1 MLTHARFLPPVDP
14 ALAFQDPERT
24 MEGKGG
30 GKEGAEGERNI
41 RGAGGGSGN
50 ASHAQGR
57 GGGGGGGG
65 GGGKCSA
72 AREYQY
78 GAPAL
83 AREVW
88 KRQHP
93 QVIQW
98 YEGTYTSAPVCECVC
113 VCVYTQNYPQYICT
127 LAREVW
133 ISEILRENDKL
144 Y

>member
-30 GKEGAEGERNI
+30 KKEGAEGERI
-41 RGAGGGSGN
+41 ILGAGGGSGN
-50 ASHAQGR
+50 ASHAQG
-57 GGGGGGGG
+57 GGVGGGGGG

-93 QVIQW
+93 QVIKW
-98 YEGTYTSAPVCECVC
+98 YEGTYTGAPVCVC
-113 VCVYTQNYPQYICT
+113 VCVYTHKIIHNIYVRW
-127 LAREVW
+127 LARCG
-133 ISEILRENDKL
+133 
-144 Y
+144 